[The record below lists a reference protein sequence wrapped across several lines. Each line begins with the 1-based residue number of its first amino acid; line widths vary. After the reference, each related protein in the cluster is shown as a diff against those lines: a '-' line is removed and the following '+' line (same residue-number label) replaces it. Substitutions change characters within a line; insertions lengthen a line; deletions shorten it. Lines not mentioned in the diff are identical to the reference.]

1 MDIKI
6 QKAKNGENTACA
18 GNHFLHSNYAPV
30 KEAERFVEN
39 LNIPYTPSS
48 IIITEPALSYV
59 SAFLKNKYPQ
69 VKLGVI
75 RYSDSFSDYN
85 SSFDFVINYFEHAD
99 FEAYL
104 ESRFTEEELLQT
116 FFTPWLPSSQAFAE
130 TDKIVWNC
138 IKAAMERSKTLLITR
153 QYFEKRW
160 LLNSCNFLKYTSS
173 IISFPFPIDKNVL
186 IISSGPSLKPFI
198 PLIKENQNKFFIISL
213 SSSISLCLKNKII
226 PDICMTTDGGY
237 WAGEHLKSLRNNN
250 IPLAMPAEAYCK
262 KSPLSELTLLPLDYG
277 DGISHD
283 LIKASGLPYIK
294 AVRNGTVSGTALLFA
309 INYFTRNIYMCGFD
323 MAAQRGFQHSQPNQL
338 EVNASIK
345 DNRIRNKITRL
356 TRSELTNGS
365 LDIYKQWFKNNPIDT
380 GERKVFRLI
389 NKEDSKNS
397 LGWIKDLEINSFRNY
412 LSDITAEEKI
422 SFKAEKAC
430 RDLKA
435 CLKVLLSEEE
445 VEKNKKQLFPLDFV
459 NLSHN
464 PEKKEIKDKIENEW
478 KKIQNKAETI
488 LNADL

>member
-1 MDIKI
+1 MKVTI
-6 QKAKNGENTACA
+6 QKAKNGENTASVE
-18 GNHFLHSNYAPV
+18 GHFLHSNYAPV
-30 KEAERFVEN
+30 KEAQRFVDN
-39 LNIPYTPSS
+39 LSLPFIPTT
-48 IIITEPALSYV
+48 IIITEPALSYC
-59 SAFLKNKYPQ
+59 ADFLKQKFPEI
-69 VKLGVI
+69 KSGVI
-75 RYSDSFSDYN
+75 RYINDFSEYN
-85 SSFDFVINYFEHAD
+85 SKFDFVINYYEHPD
-99 FEAYL
+99 FETYL
-104 ESRFTEEELLQT
+104 ENNFTEEQLLT
-116 FFTPWLPSSQAFAE
+116 THFISWPASSQLFNE
-130 TDKIVWNC
+130 TDKIVWNA
-138 IKAAMERSKTLLITR
+138 IRQAMIRAKTLLITR

-173 IISFPFPIDKNVL
+173 ITSFPFPIDKNVL

-262 KSPLSELTLLPLDYG
+262 KSLLSELTLLPLDYG

-365 LDIYKQWFKNNPIDT
+365 LDIYMQWFKNNPIYT

-422 SFKAEKAC
+422 SFKAEKVC

-464 PEKKEIKDKIENEW
+464 PEKKEINDKIENEW